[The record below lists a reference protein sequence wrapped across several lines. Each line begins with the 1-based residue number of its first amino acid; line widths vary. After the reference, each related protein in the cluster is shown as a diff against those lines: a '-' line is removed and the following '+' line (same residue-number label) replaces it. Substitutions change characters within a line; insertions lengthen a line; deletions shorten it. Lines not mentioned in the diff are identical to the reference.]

1 MKKDVTFLQ
10 KGMMTY
16 SCLHGM
22 IMKKLNNIVKIRS
35 VQRKKN
41 NGLQHEEGNRNS

>member
-1 MKKDVTFLQ
+1 MKKDVTFLK

>member
-1 MKKDVTFLQ
+1 MKKDVTFLK

-22 IMKKLNNIVKIRS
+22 IMKKLNNIVKIS
-35 VQRKKN
+35 PVQKKKKQSFTTLR
-41 NGLQHEEGNRNS
+41 GK